1 MAIQNLQANPIV
13 ITGSMATSYK
23 TQLAAAAPNAGK
35 NNASYGTLTSILVE
49 KIYWANPAVASQSIT
64 IGDPISGLTLAYLQ
78 CEVAG
83 SAILLDWQS
92 NPKIWTDF
100 QVNSFPSGVLYI
112 YLR

>member
-1 MAIQNLQANPIV
+1 MVIQNLQANPIV

-35 NNASYGTLTSILVE
+35 NNTSYGTLTTLIVE
-49 KIYWANPAVASQSIT
+49 KIYWANPSTASQSIT
-64 IGDPISGLTLAYLQ
+64 IGDPNSGQTLAYLQ

-92 NPKIWTDF
+92 NPKLWIDF

-112 YLR
+112 YTR

>member
-35 NNASYGTLTSILVE
+35 NNTSYGTLTTLIVE
-49 KIYWANPAVASQSIT
+49 KIYWANPASVGQSIT

-92 NPKIWTDF
+92 NPKIWQDF
-100 QVNSFPSGVLYI
+100 ELNSMPSGTLYI